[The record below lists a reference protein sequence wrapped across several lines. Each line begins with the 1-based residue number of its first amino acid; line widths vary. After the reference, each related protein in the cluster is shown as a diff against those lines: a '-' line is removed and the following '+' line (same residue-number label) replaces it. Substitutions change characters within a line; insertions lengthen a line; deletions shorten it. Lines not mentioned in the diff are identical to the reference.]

1 MSRLQNP
8 PRKVSITN
16 PQLSTPKL
24 VQTRGWITIET
35 PHPSRIKSAPHP
47 SASIENASIQ
57 IHTKEEATSMHASSR
72 ILTHMN
78 GNTLIDAWNSA
89 LISIG
94 MGLVL
99 LLLVGIPVLLYYVTD
114 ELRQRAENPPGDDEQ
129 TPD

>member
-1 MSRLQNP
+1 
-8 PRKVSITN
+8 
-16 PQLSTPKL
+16 
-24 VQTRGWITIET
+24 
-35 PHPSRIKSAPHP
+35 
-47 SASIENASIQ
+47 
-57 IHTKEEATSMHASSR
+57 MHASSR